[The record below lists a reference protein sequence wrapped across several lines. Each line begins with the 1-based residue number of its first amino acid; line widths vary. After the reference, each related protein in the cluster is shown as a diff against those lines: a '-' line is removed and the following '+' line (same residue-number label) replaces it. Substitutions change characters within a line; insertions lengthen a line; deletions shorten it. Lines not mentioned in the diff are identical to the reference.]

1 MRRFFNGLV
10 LGIVVGAIGYWY
22 AQTKVRQH
30 SPLEQREAAQT
41 APAAS
46 NSSFS
51 DEWRARLDAL
61 DLRADKIKDELAN
74 GGKVFRRK
82 AEDVGTK
89 VSDTAADAR
98 IVAAIK
104 AKYAVDSNLSVW
116 QISVSSTG
124 GHVTLS
130 GMVNTPEDV
139 GRAVA
144 LALEADGVRDVASTI
159 QVKPRA

>member
-22 AQTKVRQH
+22 AQSKVRQH

-41 APAAS
+41 APGANKTTLA
-46 NSSFS
+46 

-61 DLRADKIKDELAN
+61 NLRADKIKDELAN
-74 GGKVFRRK
+74 GGKVFRRN
-82 AEDVGTK
+82 AEDQGTK
-89 VSDTAADAR
+89 VSDAAADAR
-98 IVAAIK
+98 IVTAIK

-116 QISVSSTG
+116 QISVACTG

-144 LALEADGVRDVASTI
+144 LALEAEGVRDVVSTI
-159 QVKPRA
+159 QVKPTA